1 MSTILVNNIKSYTG
15 TTVTIS
21 GSNISVTGN
30 TTLGDGAGTDNITI
44 NGNITASGDI
54 SASGT
59 VFADR
64 FQSATGGA
72 AIDFND
78 AVSISTS
85 ITASTALIDGVGRIG
100 IVRASFLNGN
110 TGYQSAVAIG
120 SASIDKVSSS
130 IIPVADDTFDL
141 GSSTN
146 QWKDLYIDG
155 TANIDS
161 AKIDSVSGSL
171 IPDADDT
178 FDLGSSA
185 KQWKDLYIDGTANID
200 SLLGV
205 VTASIAHLELSGN
218 VSGNLTPNQDDLYD
232 LGGSGLEWRDLFV
245 NGTANIDTLS
255 VPGVSTLGIANVGFI
270 QGVDGAPTSV
280 RIGSASIE
288 TVSSSLTPDLDDTY
302 DLGSSTKQW
311 RNLFIDGTATIDAI
325 SGVDSLLATQGTGS
339 FGLLNATRFSSS
351 LVPGEDNIYSIGTSA
366 LRWSDLFLAEGAVI
380 NWDNGDATI
389 TQTGNTLTVAGADV
403 TIAGNITASGNISA
417 SGNLSAEGS
426 LTATSLTLDKGIQSA
441 AATDFPHYTINGKR
455 GEIRSQLQAGVAAD
469 TGWTLSF
476 VNTSIAANSLIVAN
490 IIGGNGGIVSGSV
503 VSANVIAENS
513 ASLNFF
519 NTGIAIP
526 DDAPFTASF
535 AIF

>member
-130 IIPVADDTFDL
+130 IIP
-141 GSSTN
+141 
-146 QWKDLYIDG
+146 
-155 TANIDS
+155 
-161 AKIDSVSGSL
+161 
-171 IPDADDT
+171 DADDT

-200 SLLGV
+200 SLSGV

-311 RNLFIDGTATIDAI
+311 RNLFIDGI
-325 SGVDSLLATQGTGS
+325 ATQGTGS